1 MYLTRVHEVEYLA
14 TYNTKIFENVIEENE
29 KEREE
34 AEKETKNSIV
44 KSLTSKISNA
54 AKSILPI
61 VLDSKYASEV
71 KRSQFDMLELL
82 QKVRDLE
89 EESKCKETCD
99 DEKQIKAFKTLEKT
113 IMIIKKVLDR
123 AQSILKSEKSEDNVG
138 QNFFKDTSEASI

>member
-14 TYNTKIFENVIEENE
+14 TYNAKIFENVIEENE
-29 KEREE
+29 EEREE
-34 AEKETKNSIV
+34 AEKETNNSIV

-82 QKVRDLE
+82 
-89 EESKCKETCD
+89 
-99 DEKQIKAFKTLEKT
+99 
-113 IMIIKKVLDR
+113 
-123 AQSILKSEKSEDNVG
+123 
-138 QNFFKDTSEASI
+138 